1 MLTAEQRLAQQE
13 KTLHMGLKCIA
24 LMIEDL
30 ELATRAGVAPEE
42 QAVARQRVRELVGTM
57 KALR

>member
-1 MLTAEQRLAQQE
+1 MTPEQRLAQQE

-30 ELATRAGVAPEE
+30 ELATREATDPAER
-42 QAVARQRVRELVGTM
+42 AIARARVRELVVTM
-57 KALR
+57 KGLR

>member
-1 MLTAEQRLAQQE
+1 MLTAEQRLTQQE

-30 ELATRAGVAPEE
+30 ELATREGTDPAERAI
-42 QAVARQRVRELVGTM
+42 ARQRVRELVGTM

>member
-1 MLTAEQRLAQQE
+1 MTPEQRLAQQE

-30 ELATRAGVAPEE
+30 ELATREDTDPAERAI
-42 QAVARQRVRELVGTM
+42 ARARVRELVVTM
-57 KALR
+57 KGLR

>member
-30 ELATRAGVAPEE
+30 ELATRENADPTERAI
-42 QAVARQRVRELVGTM
+42 ARARVIDLVGTM

>member
-1 MLTAEQRLAQQE
+1 MTPEQRLVQQE

-30 ELATRAGVAPEE
+30 ELATREDTEPSEKAI
-42 QAVARQRVRELVGTM
+42 ARARVRELVQTM
-57 KALR
+57 KGLR

>member
-30 ELATRAGVAPEE
+30 ELATREGTDPAERAI
-42 QAVARQRVRELVGTM
+42 ARARVIDLIGAM
-57 KALR
+57 KSLR